1 MSRPPINI
9 LITFNICITLH
20 VCKSSN
26 LGLCDVLVQIVNMCE
41 ELVPILHTH
50 RKVVAVLHS
59 FDKYVIYLPTS
70 ESINMVISSTK
81 VGPNDYRNSL
91 YVNFTFGKCDVLVP
105 ICTMGVKLTK
115 W

>member
-1 MSRPPINI
+1 
-9 LITFNICITLH
+9 
-20 VCKSSN
+20 
-26 LGLCDVLVQIVNMCE
+26 MCE

-70 ESINMVISSTK
+70 ESINMVFFSTK
-81 VGPNDYRNSL
+81 VGPNDYRSSR

-105 ICTMGVKLTK
+105 IGIMDVKFTK